1 MQFVRGVTFSQLT
14 ALLSII
20 PTIFLASCS
29 TASSTADDPHVDDVP
44 ANYRTQIA
52 AYMRTQRDAADLQAF
67 PHGISKADHA
77 DISDPNRKPI
87 GKGIWVCVRIG
98 DNGSLFSNIYI
109 RAYGF
114 SDGQLESGTGNILV
128 DVGVL
133 VIAAVCGANPNF
145 KPFPEAEFQPQPQ
158 PRT

>member
-1 MQFVRGVTFSQLT
+1 MA

-20 PTIFLASCS
+20 PIIFLSGCS
-29 TASSTADDPHVDDVP
+29 TASFADDPHADDVP

-52 AYMRTQRDAADLQAF
+52 AYMRTQRDADLLVPQAF

-114 SDGQLESGTGNILV
+114 IDGQLEPGTGNMLV
-128 DVGVL
+128 DAGVL

-145 KPFPEAEFQPQPQ
+145 KPFPEAEFQPQAE